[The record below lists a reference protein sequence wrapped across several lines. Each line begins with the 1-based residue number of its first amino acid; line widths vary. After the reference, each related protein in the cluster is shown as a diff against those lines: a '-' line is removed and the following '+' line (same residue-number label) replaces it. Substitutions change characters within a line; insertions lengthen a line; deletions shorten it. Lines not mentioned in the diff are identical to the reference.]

1 MPADPIQDD
10 PCPETILSAARLWL
24 GTPWR
29 HQGRGPGGV
38 DCVGLI
44 VRVARDLGL
53 SDYDLTGYDRRARGV
68 GFLEHF
74 EANLVSVPI
83 ADAQPADILVFADQ
97 AYPCHCGF
105 LSHWRGAAHV
115 IHAHALRR
123 KVIEEP
129 YAGEWRQKVKRA
141 YRFPHLADR
150 PEAL

>member
-1 MPADPIQDD
+1 M
-10 PCPETILSAARLWL
+10 SAARLWL
-24 GTPWR
+24 GTAWR

-44 VRVARDLGL
+44 VRVAHDLGL
-53 SDYDLTGYDRRARGV
+53 SRYDVTGYSRRAQGV

-74 EANLVSVPI
+74 AANLMSVPI

-129 YAGEWRQKVKRA
+129 YAGEWRQKVRRA

-150 PEAL
+150 PEAP